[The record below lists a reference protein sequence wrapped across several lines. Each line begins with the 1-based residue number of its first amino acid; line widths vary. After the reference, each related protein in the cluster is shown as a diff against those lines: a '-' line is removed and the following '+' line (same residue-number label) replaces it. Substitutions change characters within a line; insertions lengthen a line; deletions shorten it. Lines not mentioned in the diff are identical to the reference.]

1 MDTRVILLFQA
12 MLLGCA
18 RTGEDVAQS
27 RVHLTPA
34 DATAATPEVRN
45 PDDGPTRMCGAGEL
59 PEQASCVD
67 GRRITGPWRALAP
80 QVEGCYRPGEPTGD
94 GRVKVTFDPK
104 TGAVSNTAEF
114 PPFAGTREGA
124 CIANVYRTIRIPPF
138 SGAAYTLG
146 LTFVV
151 RGVAGWDGSAG
162 ASAPEPDG
170 GQGNAVLAPPASDH
184 PG

>member
-1 MDTRVILLFQA
+1 MDTRVIILFQA

-80 QVEGCYRPGEPTGD
+80 QVE
-94 GRVKVTFDPK
+94 VT
-104 TGAVSNTAEF
+104 
-114 PPFAGTREGA
+114 
-124 CIANVYRTIRIPPF
+124 
-138 SGAAYTLG
+138 
-146 LTFVV
+146 
-151 RGVAGWDGSAG
+151 
-162 ASAPEPDG
+162 
-170 GQGNAVLAPPASDH
+170 
-184 PG
+184 